1 MNRYTRY
8 CGRCAALT
16 CSVFIWLS
24 MPTYAMNDRITTGDI
39 IVKVDAA
46 KENAKTESQ
55 STTIITKEDITQK
68 QAKSVEDIIFSET
81 GMARNVDA
89 MPSALRSI
97 EGLCP

>member
-1 MNRYTRY
+1 MKCVLGGGVMNRYTRY

-68 QAKSVEDIIFSET
+68 QAKSVEDIIFS
-81 GMARNVDA
+81 
-89 MPSALRSI
+89 
-97 EGLCP
+97 

>member
-24 MPTYAMNDRITTGDI
+24 MPTYAMNNRVTTGDI

-46 KENAKTESQ
+46 
-55 STTIITKEDITQK
+55 
-68 QAKSVEDIIFSET
+68 
-81 GMARNVDA
+81 
-89 MPSALRSI
+89 I
-97 EGLCP
+97 EK